1 MENILMN
8 FIEKKESKIVIKE
21 GIIDDVGRYLTSL
34 CENKKVFIIT
44 NPLVKQLHGEKL
56 IYGLSRYGIQPKFI
70 EIPDGEKYKSLSTAS
85 DIYDSLLKEKADRTT
100 ALISFGG
107 GVIGDLT
114 GFIAST
120 YMRGIPLIHIPTT
133 LLAQV
138 DSSIGGKVAVD
149 HPMAKN
155 IIGSFYHPR
164 VIFIDPLLL
173 KTLPLEHLKNGL
185 VEIIKI
191 SVIDSPSLFAT
202 LDTVIP
208 RALNKDMEILKTI
221 ISDAVKLKVQVVL
234 QDPKEKNQRKYL
246 NFGHSIGHAL
256 ETTFGYQE
264 LTHGEAVALGMI
276 METKISCSRGIC
288 STDLEKKIK
297 SIIKKLNIF
306 FKITMKSINNENI
319 WETIAFDKKNK
330 HGRICFI
337 LPGKIGKVNLVEDI
351 NKEEVINAL
360 EEFKKEWL

>member
-8 FIEKKESKIVIKE
+8 FVEEKESKIIIKE
-21 GIIDDVGRYLTSL
+21 GLIDDIGRYLTSL
-34 CENKKVFIIT
+34 NESKEVFVIT
-44 NPLVKQLHGEKL
+44 NPLVKHLHGEKL
-56 IYGLSRYGIQPKFI
+56 ISGFSRYGIHSKFI

-85 DIYDSLLKEKADRTT
+85 DIYDTLLKEKANRSTT
-100 ALISFGG
+100 LISFGG

-120 YMRGIPLIHIPTT
+120 YMRGVPLIHIPTT
-133 LLAQV
+133 LLSQV

-149 HPMAKN
+149 HPKAKN

-164 VIFIDPLLL
+164 AIFIDPLVLG
-173 KTLPLEHLKNGL
+173 TLPLEHIKNGL

-202 LDTVIP
+202 LDGVIQ
-208 RALNKDMEILKTI
+208 RVLNKDMEILKTI
-221 ISDAVKLKVQVVL
+221 ISDAVKLKVHVVL
-234 QDPKEKNQRKYL
+234 QDPKENNQRKYL

-256 ETTFGYQE
+256 ETNFGYQK
-264 LTHGEAVALGMI
+264 LTHGEAVALGMVI
-276 METKISCSRGIC
+276 ETKISRYRGIC
-288 STDLEKKIK
+288 SVDLEKKIK
-297 SIIKKLNIF
+297 SIINKLNIS
-306 FKITMKSINNENI
+306 FKITFKNMHNENI

-330 HGRICFI
+330 QGRICFI
-337 LPGKIGKVNLVEDI
+337 LPEKIGKVNLIEGI
-351 NKEEVINAL
+351 NKKEVINAL